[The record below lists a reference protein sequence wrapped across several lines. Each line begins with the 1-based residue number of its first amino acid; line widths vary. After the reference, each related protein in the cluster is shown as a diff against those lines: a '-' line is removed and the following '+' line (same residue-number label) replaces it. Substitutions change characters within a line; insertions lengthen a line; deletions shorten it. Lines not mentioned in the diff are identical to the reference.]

1 MAQGVLPFRYEYER
15 TGSGMTALAGL
26 LPYVEL
32 AAVSGLTNSIRRR
45 LQVCVGQKQGWSD
58 PQIVV
63 PLILLNVAGG
73 NSVDDLQKLEGDEGF
88 AKILRRVEMHGL
100 KRRERRELERRF
112 RKERKRTL
120 PSPSAVF
127 RYLVAFDDLA
137 EKVKHVMGRAFIPA
151 PNKHLQALVG
161 VNEDF
166 LRFVQQKSPQSAATL
181 EIDATVV
188 ETFKKLALFC
198 YLGYKAY
205 QPLSIRWAEQDLV
218 VVSEFRDGN
227 VPAGYENLRVFE
239 QALALLPAGVVKIYL
254 RSDNAAYQWDLLSYC
269 AEGKNKR
276 FGVIEFAIGVDV
288 TPEFK
293 KAVAE
298 VKKEEWHPLEREAD
312 GKRVPT
318 GQEWA
323 EVCFVPNGAATH
335 KDGPNY
341 RFLALRELL
350 EQAELPGLEPQ
361 LPFPT
366 MTFDQKRYKL
376 FGLVTNR
383 DLPGDQLS
391 WWARERCGQC
401 EEMHKIMKE
410 DLAGGHLPSAR
421 FGANAAWWDI
431 TVLAY
436 NLNSAMK
443 RLVLPKEWVPKR
455 LKAMRFGF
463 INIAGRLLILHRQLI
478 IRLSEGNPA
487 CELLMEVRRRL
498 RALWDAAPA
507 CVAARSP

>member
-1 MAQGVLPFRYEYER
+1 
-15 TGSGMTALAGL
+15 
-26 LPYVEL
+26 
-32 AAVSGLTNSIRRR
+32 
-45 LQVCVGQKQGWSD
+45 
-58 PQIVV
+58 
-63 PLILLNVAGG
+63 
-73 NSVDDLQKLEGDEGF
+73 
-88 AKILRRVEMHGL
+88 
-100 KRRERRELERRF
+100 
-112 RKERKRTL
+112 
-120 PSPSAVF
+120 
-127 RYLVAFDDLA
+127 
-137 EKVKHVMGRAFIPA
+137 
-151 PNKHLQALVG
+151 
-161 VNEDF
+161 
-166 LRFVQQKSPQSAATL
+166 
-181 EIDATVV
+181 
-188 ETFKKLALFC
+188 
-198 YLGYKAY
+198 
-205 QPLSIRWAEQDLV
+205 
-218 VVSEFRDGN
+218 
-227 VPAGYENLRVFE
+227 
-239 QALALLPAGVVKIYL
+239 
-254 RSDNAAYQWDLLSYC
+254 
-269 AEGKNKR
+269 
-276 FGVIEFAIGVDV
+276 VDV

-383 DLPGDQLS
+383 DLPGDQLI
-391 WWARERCGQC
+391 WWARERCGKG